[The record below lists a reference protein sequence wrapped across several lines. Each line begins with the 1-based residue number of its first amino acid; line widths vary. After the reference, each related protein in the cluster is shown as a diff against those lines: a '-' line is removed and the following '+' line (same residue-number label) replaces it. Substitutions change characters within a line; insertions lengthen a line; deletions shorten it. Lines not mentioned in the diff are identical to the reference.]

1 MKKTLAALSV
11 LGAFAGSSLAAD
23 VTLYGVIDTGL
34 VYQHADADLP
44 DVDTVDTFQMKSGVT
59 AGSRFGLKGTEDL
72 GNGLKIGFVLENGFV
87 SDTGSFTQNN
97 RLFGREAQLNLSG
110 AFGTVA
116 FGRMGRLAS
125 GNDTCGLLGSLSP
138 FGTSWG
144 EYAANASTVMSGF
157 DRYDNTVT
165 YATPAFAGFKAYAQY
180 SFDTDSKDDYDGAG
194 LHGVEGKSS
203 VDRYYAIGLTYANG
217 PLNLAAV
224 VDQTNFSTTKW
235 NGVDWGNPVDDALT
249 VTVGGNY
256 DFQVVKLYAGAQ
268 YFDNADLNSIDNI
281 FSKDFALSPAQ
292 TERFQ
297 VKGYGLTIGADIP
310 AAGGTFKV
318 ATSYLD
324 GTIDKVNGWDMATAI
339 GATFGEIDISR
350 WNTSAGY
357 LYSLSKRTSL
367 YGVASYSYQ
376 TVKGQKDFN
385 GYSLDVAP
393 TVIEVAAGIVHKF

>member
-1 MKKTLAALSV
+1 MWK
-11 LGAFAGSSLAAD
+11 
-23 VTLYGVIDTGL
+23 
-34 VYQHADADLP
+34 
-44 DVDTVDTFQMKSGVT
+44 
-59 AGSRFGLKGTEDL
+59 GSR
-72 GNGLKIGFVLENGFV
+72 
-87 SDTGSFTQNN
+87 
-97 RLFGREAQLNLSG
+97 
-110 AFGTVA
+110 
-116 FGRMGRLAS
+116 
-125 GNDTCGLLGSLSP
+125 P
-138 FGTSWG
+138 
-144 EYAANASTVMSGF
+144 ST
-157 DRYDNTVT
+157 
-165 YATPAFAGFKAYAQY
+165 
-180 SFDTDSKDDYDGAG
+180 
-194 LHGVEGKSS
+194 
-203 VDRYYAIGLTYANG
+203 AIGLTYANG

-268 YFDNADLNSIDNI
+268 YFDHADLNSIDNI

-324 GTIDKVNGWDMATAI
+324 GTIDTVNGWDMATAI

>member
-1 MKKTLAALSV
+1 M
-11 LGAFAGSSLAAD
+11 AAD

-34 VYQHADADLP
+34 VFQHADADMQG
-44 DVDTVDTFQMKSGVT
+44 VDTVDTFQMKSGVT

-72 GNGLKIGFVLENGFV
+72 GNGLKIGFVLENGFS
-87 SDTGSFTQNN
+87 SDTGSFTQDN

-116 FGRMGRLAS
+116 FGRMGSLAS
-125 GNDTCGLLGSLSP
+125 GNGTFGLLGSMSP

-144 EYAANASTVMSGF
+144 QYAANASTVMSGF

-165 YATPAFAGFKAYAQY
+165 YATPAFAGFKVYAQY
-180 SFDTDSKDDYDGAG
+180 SFDTDTKDDYDGAG

-203 VDRYYAIGLTYANG
+203 VDRYYAMGLTYANG

-224 VDQTNFSTTKW
+224 LDQTNFSTTKW
-235 NGVDWGNPVDDALT
+235 NGQGWGSPVDDALT

-256 DFQVVKLYAGAQ
+256 DFKVVKLYAGAQ
-268 YFDNADLNSIDNI
+268 YFDNADLNSIDSI
-281 FSKDFALSPAQ
+281 SSKDFALSSAK

-297 VKGYGLTIGADIP
+297 VEGYGLTVGADIP

-324 GTIDKVNGWDMATAI
+324 GTIDTVNGWDMSTAG
-339 GATFGEIDISR
+339 GAVVGEVDITR

-367 YGVASYSYQ
+367 YGVASYS
-376 TVKGQKDFN
+376 
-385 GYSLDVAP
+385 
-393 TVIEVAAGIVHKF
+393 

>member
-1 MKKTLAALSV
+1 MQ
-11 LGAFAGSSLAAD
+11 G
-23 VTLYGVIDTGL
+23 
-34 VYQHADADLP
+34 
-44 DVDTVDTFQMKSGVT
+44 VDTVDTFQMKSGVT

-72 GNGLKIGFVLENGFV
+72 GNGLKIGFVLENGFS
-87 SDTGSFTQNN
+87 SDTGSFTQDN

-116 FGRMGRLAS
+116 FGRMGSLAS
-125 GNDTCGLLGSLSP
+125 GNGTFGLLGSMSP

-144 EYAANASTVMSGF
+144 QYAANASTVMSGF
-157 DRYDNTVT
+157 DRY
-165 YATPAFAGFKAYAQY
+165 YAM
-180 SFDTDSKDDYDGAG
+180 
-194 LHGVEGKSS
+194 
-203 VDRYYAIGLTYANG
+203 GLTYANG

-224 VDQTNFSTTKW
+224 LDQTNFSTTKW
-235 NGVDWGNPVDDALT
+235 NGQGWGSPVDDALT

-256 DFQVVKLYAGAQ
+256 DFKVVKLYAGAQ
-268 YFDNADLNSIDNI
+268 YFDNADLNSIDSI
-281 FSKDFALSPAQ
+281 SSKDFALSSAK

-297 VKGYGLTIGADIP
+297 VEGYGLTVGADIP

-324 GTIDKVNGWDMATAI
+324 GTIDTVNGWDMSTAG
-339 GATFGEIDISR
+339 GAVVGEVDITR

-376 TVKGQKDFN
+376 TVKGQKN
-385 GYSLDVAP
+385 GLDLAP

>member
-116 FGRMGRLAS
+116 FGRMGSLAS
-125 GNDTCGLLGSLSP
+125 GNGTFGLLGSLSP

-194 LHGVEGKSS
+194 LHGVEGKS
-203 VDRYYAIGLTYANG
+203 
-217 PLNLAAV
+217 
-224 VDQTNFSTTKW
+224 
-235 NGVDWGNPVDDALT
+235 
-249 VTVGGNY
+249 
-256 DFQVVKLYAGAQ
+256 
-268 YFDNADLNSIDNI
+268 
-281 FSKDFALSPAQ
+281 
-292 TERFQ
+292 
-297 VKGYGLTIGADIP
+297 
-310 AAGGTFKV
+310 
-318 ATSYLD
+318 
-324 GTIDKVNGWDMATAI
+324 
-339 GATFGEIDISR
+339 
-350 WNTSAGY
+350 AGY

>member
-1 MKKTLAALSV
+1 MQ
-11 LGAFAGSSLAAD
+11 G
-23 VTLYGVIDTGL
+23 
-34 VYQHADADLP
+34 
-44 DVDTVDTFQMKSGVT
+44 VDTVDTFPMKSGVT

-72 GNGLKIGFVLENGFV
+72 GNGLKIGFVLENGFA
-87 SDTGSFTQNN
+87 SDTGSFTQDN

-116 FGRMGRLAS
+116 FGRMGSLAS
-125 GNDTCGLLGSLSP
+125 GNGTFGLLGSMSP

-144 EYAANASTVMSGF
+144 QYAANASTVMSGF

-165 YATPAFAGFKAYAQY
+165 YATPAFAGFKVYAQY
-180 SFDTDSKDDYDGAG
+180 SFDTDTKDDYDGAG

-203 VDRYYAIGLTYANG
+203 VDRYYAMGLTYANG

-224 VDQTNFSTTKW
+224 LDQTNFSTTKW
-235 NGVDWGNPVDDALT
+235 NGQGWGSPVDDALT

-256 DFQVVKLYAGAQ
+256 DFKVVKLYAGAQ
-268 YFDNADLNSIDNI
+268 YFDNADLNSIDSI
-281 FSKDFALSPAQ
+281 SSKDFALSSAK

-297 VKGYGLTIGADIP
+297 VEGYGLTVGADIP

-324 GTIDKVNGWDMATAI
+324 GTIDTVNGWDMSTAG
-339 GATFGEIDISR
+339 GAVFGEVDITR

-376 TVKGQKDFN
+376 TVKGQKN
-385 GYSLDVAP
+385 GLDLAP

>member
-116 FGRMGRLAS
+116 FGRMGSLAS
-125 GNDTCGLLGSLSP
+125 GNGTFGLLGSLSP

-194 LHGVEGKSS
+194 LHGVGGSEVQTRSLPDSRGAEFILGTSGAVTRLSTFGLRPLATLVSKGGSDPNRNEGSAVIVREDHREFQTLGDLKG
-203 VDRYYAIGLTYANG
+203 RTI
-217 PLNLAAV
+217 AASNALSFPGWQIV
-224 VDQTNFSTTKW
+224 LGEVAKF
-235 NGVDWGNPVDDALT
+235 GINPNAFFGKTIFTGDARSIS
-249 VTVGGNY
+249 
-256 DFQVVKLYAGAQ
+256 DIVKLVLDDKADAGVLRLCAYEQ
-268 YFDNADLNSIDNI
+268 FIERHPEAVGELRVLDRRDN
-281 FSKDFALSPAQ
+281 
-292 TERFQ
+292 
-297 VKGYGLTIGADIP
+297 
-310 AAGGTFKV
+310 
-318 ATSYLD
+318 
-324 GTIDKVNGWDMATAI
+324 M
-339 GATFGEIDISR
+339 
-350 WNTSAGY
+350 
-357 LYSLSKRTSL
+357 
-367 YGVASYSYQ
+367 
-376 TVKGQKDFN
+376 
-385 GYSLDVAP
+385 DVACVHSTDLYP
-393 TVIEVAAGIVHKF
+393 GFTMAVTELISPEAARR